1 MTDQIPTDALEEKRR
16 RLARL
21 LAERDRDRDKETR
34 TGPVSFAQRRLW
46 ILDRLVPGSCAY
58 NIPIVLRTSTAPDRR
73 ALARALGRVVQR
85 HEVLRTVFP
94 APDGTPVQQVRPP
107 FEPALEEVDVATAAD
122 PAAAAEDRVKQ
133 WSAQPFDLATGPL
146 LRAMTVRISAD
157 EHLIALCVHHI
168 VCDGWSVGT
177 LFRELDACY
186 REFTEGTAASLPE
199 LPQQYIDYAIW
210 QRGRLTGE
218 REEELTSYWRERLS
232 GAPGILQ
239 LPMDRARPTGHRV
252 NGGNEEFEFPEDLAR
267 AVHAFAL
274 RERTTPFTVLLT
286 CFSALMGR
294 YSGQEDVLLGVP
306 VAGQTHQELEGLIG
320 FFVNTLVVRSD
331 LTGEPTL
338 REAVRRGK
346 DAVLGAFAHQDMPF
360 EKLVIDFQPDRNPTV
375 SPVFQVLFNYQTAG
389 DERVRLPHLG
399 ADLVP
404 FDSGIVRFDL
414 ELNLYAHERRLGG
427 SWVYNAEL
435 FDSAVMHRMSRTF
448 GRLLTRAL
456 AEPDRPLS
464 ELALL
469 DDADL
474 AELDRLTAPA
484 TKALPSAES
493 AERVLDAG
501 DDVRAVLDALGTAV
515 PGTAVPGTDAL
526 GSDTPETEGITE
538 LRIRPGLL
546 HQLVAAVENGAAVRA
561 PRRIVVSGE
570 PLPLTLERRCLAAL
584 PATELHTLYISPAA
598 GEIATRRC
606 AGDAPAGHDIAG
618 RPLPGRRVRV
628 LDAHGNPV
636 PVGVPGSVHVSGAS
650 GSVGGGP
657 ETDTG
662 DLGRFREDGALEIL
676 GRRDE
681 QVHLK
686 QVRVPRAEIEAVL
699 LTHEAVGDARV
710 GARLD
715 DTGNLVLVAYLV
727 PHRPHVPGSE
737 ETGRL
742 REALRAH
749 CQRLLPEVLLP
760 TSYVVLDAFPL
771 TPDGR
776 VDRAALPAPAAEKQ
790 SATPEHT
797 EPSTPLEETLAEIW
811 RSVLGL
817 PSVGVHDN
825 FFLLGGHSL
834 LAVQVMARLRR
845 ATGVDLPVS
854 VLFRYRTIADLAVR
868 IGSLGAGAEER
879 PGALARIQSGTVAP
893 ALALVHPAGGSVFCY
908 ASLATALTNRTVYA
922 FEGGQEAP
930 SHEARAAAYLAE
942 LEAAD
947 PGPFVL
953 GGWSLGGTLAFE
965 MARRLHARGQDPGP
979 VVLIDSFL
987 YDGDPDSPDTHAY
1000 LLHSFLRDLT
1010 ADLGM
1015 PAPALPPGSELL
1027 TARRLFADVL
1037 DGWSDSVPAGLDLD
1051 EVVRR
1056 YGIYRDNMLGLA
1068 AYRPAGPRYPGEVH
1082 LLQAEQSPEAVEGWR
1097 AVAENVVVHR
1107 IPGDHYSIMRNPE
1120 LTHVAHVLDGV
1131 LCAAGRIPEGANR
1144 R

>member
-1 MTDQIPTDALEEKRR
+1 MTDQISTDALEEKRR

-21 LAERDRDRDKETR
+21 LAERDRGEETR

-58 NIPIVLRTSTAPDRR
+58 NIPIVLRTSAAPDRGALAG
-73 ALARALGRVVQR
+73 ALARVVRR

-94 APDGTPVQQVRPP
+94 APDGMPVQQVGPP
-107 FEPALEEVDVATAAD
+107 FEPAVEEADVSGAPE
-122 PAAAAEDRVKQ
+122 PAAAAEEFVKQ
-133 WSAQPFDLATGPL
+133 WSAQPFDLAAGPL
-146 LRAMTVRISAD
+146 LRALTVRVSDD

-177 LFRELDACY
+177 LFRELDAY
-186 REFTEGTAASLPE
+186 YHELTGGAAAALPE

-232 GAPGILQ
+232 DAPGILQ

-274 RERTTPFTVLLT
+274 QERTTPFTVLLT

-331 LTGEPTL
+331 LTGSPTL
-338 REAVRRGK
+338 REAVGRGK

-435 FDSAVMHRMSRTF
+435 FDSAVMHRMSRMF

-456 AEPDRPLS
+456 AAPDRPLA

-469 DDADL
+469 DDDDL

-484 TKALPSAES
+484 ADAPPAAPAGE
-493 AERVLDAG
+493 VLDAG
-501 DDVRAVLDALGTAV
+501 DDLAAVLDALAAADV
-515 PGTAVPGTDAL
+515 
-526 GSDTPETEGITE
+526 TE

-546 HQLVAAVENGAAVRA
+546 HRLVAAAEAGAAVRA

-584 PATELHTLYISPAA
+584 PGTELHTLYSAP
-598 GEIATRRC
+598 GLGGIATRRC

-618 RPLPGRRVRV
+618 RPLPGRRVRI

-636 PVGVPGSVHVSGAS
+636 PVGVPGAVHAS
-650 GSVGGGP
+650 ADGGP

-710 GARLD
+710 DARLD
-715 DTGNLVLVAYLV
+715 DAGALVLVAYLV
-727 PHRPHVPGSE
+727 PHRPHAPGAE
-737 ETGRL
+737 ETDRL

-776 VDRAALPAPAAEKQ
+776 VDRTALPVPAAEEPGAKP
-790 SATPEHT
+790 AHA

-817 PSVGVHDN
+817 ATVGVHDN

-930 SHEARAAAYLAE
+930 SHEARAASYLAE
-942 LEAAD
+942 LEAAE
-947 PGPFVL
+947 PGPFLL

-965 MARRLHARGQDPGP
+965 MARQLHARGEDPGP
-979 VVLIDSFL
+979 IVLIDSFL

-1015 PAPALPPGSELL
+1015 PAQELPPGSEML

-1037 DGWSDSVPAGLDLD
+1037 DGWGDLVPAGLDLD

-1068 AYRPAGPRYPGEVH
+1068 AYRPTGPRYPGTVH
-1082 LLQAEQSPEAVEGWR
+1082 LLQAEGSPDAVEGWR
-1097 AVAENVVVHR
+1097 AVAEDVVVHR
-1107 IPGDHYSIMRNPE
+1107 VPGDHYSIMRNPE

-1131 LCAAGRIPEGANR
+1131 LCAADRTPEEANR

>member
-1 MTDQIPTDALEEKRR
+1 MTDQISTDALEDKRR

-21 LAERDRDRDKETR
+21 LAERGRDEETR

-58 NIPIVLRTSTAPDRR
+58 NIPIVLRTPTAPDGR
-73 ALARALGRVVQR
+73 ALARALARVVRR

-94 APDGTPVQQVRPP
+94 APDGMPVQQVQPP
-107 FEPALEEVDVATAAD
+107 FEPAVEAVDVSTAGD
-122 PAAAAEDRVKQ
+122 PAAAAEDCVRQ
-133 WSAQPFDLATGPL
+133 WSGQPFDLATGPL
-146 LRAMTVRISAD
+146 LRVMTVRVSAD

-177 LFRELDACY
+177 LFRELDAY
-186 REFTEGTAASLPE
+186 YHEFTGGRAASLPE

-218 REEELTSYWRERLS
+218 REKELTAYWRERLS

-252 NGGNEEFEFPEDLAR
+252 NGGNEEFEFSEDLAR
-267 AVHAFAL
+267 AVHDFAL

-306 VAGQTHQELEGLIG
+306 VAGQSHQELEGLIG

-331 LTGEPTL
+331 LTGAPTL
-338 REAVRRGK
+338 REAVGRAK

-456 AEPDRPLS
+456 AEPDRPLG
-464 ELALL
+464 EIPLL
-469 DDADL
+469 DEADL
-474 AELDRLTAPA
+474 AELARLAAPA
-484 TKALPSAES
+484 TDAVEPAVRAE
-493 AERVLDAG
+493 EVLDAG
-501 DDVRAVLDALGTAV
+501 ADVRAVLDALA
-515 PGTAVPGTDAL
+515 TDAP
-526 GSDTPETEGITE
+526 GAGAITE

-546 HQLVAAVENGAAVRA
+546 HQFVAAIEDGAAVRA
-561 PRRIVVSGE
+561 PRRIVCSGE

-584 PATELHTLYISPAA
+584 PATELHTRYTSPAA
-598 GEIATRRC
+598 GEIAGRRC
-606 AGDAPAGHDIAG
+606 AGDVPAGHDIAG
-618 RPLPGRRVRV
+618 RPLAGRRVRV
-628 LDAHGNPV
+628 LDDHGNPV
-636 PVGVPGSVHVSGAS
+636 PVGVPGRVHVSGPATD
-650 GSVGGGP
+650 GGP
-657 ETDTG
+657 EIDTG

-699 LTHEAVGDARV
+699 LTHEGVGDARV
-710 GARLD
+710 DARLD

-727 PHRPHVPGSE
+727 PHRPHRPGSE

-742 REALRAH
+742 CEELRAH

-760 TSYVVLDAFPL
+760 TSYVVLEAFPL

-776 VDRAALPAPAAEKQ
+776 VDRAALPAPAAERPG
-790 SATPEHT
+790 AAPVHT
-797 EPSTPLEETLAEIW
+797 EPSTPLEETLAGIW

-834 LAVQVMARLRR
+834 LAVQVMSRLRR

-868 IGSLGAGAEER
+868 IGSLGAGAQER
-879 PGALARIQSGTVAP
+879 PGALARIQSGTAAP

-947 PGPFVL
+947 PGPYLL

-1015 PAPALPPGSELL
+1015 PVPALPPGSELL
-1027 TARRLFADVL
+1027 TVRRLFADVL
-1037 DGWSDSVPAGLDLD
+1037 DGWGDAVPAGLDLD

-1068 AYRPAGPRYPGEVH
+1068 AYRPTGPRYPGEVH
-1082 LLQAEQSPEAVEGWR
+1082 LVQAERSPEAVEGWR
-1097 AVAENVVVHR
+1097 AVAENIVVHR
-1107 IPGDHYSIMRNPE
+1107 VPGDHYSIMRNPE
-1120 LTHVAHVLDGV
+1120 LTRVARILDGV
-1131 LCAAGRIPEGANR
+1131 LGAAGRMTEEAHR

>member
-1 MTDQIPTDALEEKRR
+1 MTDQISTDALEEKRR

-21 LAERDRDRDKETR
+21 LAERDRDRDRDKETR

-58 NIPIVLRTSTAPDRR
+58 NIPIVLRTSTAPDRQ
-73 ALARALGRVVQR
+73 ALARALARVVQR

-94 APDGTPVQQVRPP
+94 APDGMPVQQVQPP
-107 FEPALEEVDVATAAD
+107 FEPAVEAVDVSTAAD
-122 PAAAAEDRVKQ
+122 PGAAAEDRVKQ
-133 WSAQPFDLATGPL
+133 WSGQPFDLATGPL
-146 LRAMTVRISAD
+146 LRAMTVRVSAD

-177 LFRELDACY
+177 LFRELDAY
-186 REFTEGTAASLPE
+186 YLEFTEGTAASLPE

-232 GAPGILQ
+232 DAPGILQ

-252 NGGNEEFEFPEDLAR
+252 NGGNEEFEFSEDLAR

-274 RERTTPFTVLLT
+274 QERTTPFTVLLT

-294 YSGQEDVLLGVP
+294 YSGQEDILLGVP

-331 LTGEPTL
+331 LTGAPTL
-338 REAVRRGK
+338 REAVGRGK

-435 FDSAVMHRMSRTF
+435 FDSAVMHRMSRMF

-456 AEPDRPLS
+456 ADPDRPLS

-469 DDADL
+469 DDSDL

-484 TKALPSAES
+484 TDALPPAASAEG
-493 AERVLDAG
+493 VLDAG
-501 DDVRAVLDALGTAV
+501 DDLRAVLDALGTEEIA
-515 PGTAVPGTDAL
+515 
-526 GSDTPETEGITE
+526 E

-561 PRRIVVSGE
+561 PRRIVASGE

-584 PATELHTLYISPAA
+584 PATELHTLYISPVA

-636 PVGVPGSVHVSGAS
+636 PVGVPGSVHVSGV
-650 GSVGGGP
+650 SVGDSQ

-662 DLGRFREDGALEIL
+662 DLGRFREDGALEVL

-699 LTHEAVGDARV
+699 LTHEAIGDARV
-710 GARLD
+710 DARLD
-715 DTGNLVLVAYLV
+715 DTGDLVLVAYLV
-727 PHRPHVPGSE
+727 PHRLHVPGSE
-737 ETGRL
+737 ETVRL

-776 VDRAALPAPAAEKQ
+776 VDRAALPVPAAEQQ
-790 SATPEHT
+790 SATPVHT

-947 PGPFVL
+947 PGPFLL

-965 MARRLHARGQDPGP
+965 MARQLHARGQDPGP
-979 VVLIDSFL
+979 IVLIDSFL

-1015 PAPALPPGSELL
+1015 PATVLPPGSELL
-1027 TARRLFADVL
+1027 TVRRLFADVL
-1037 DGWSDSVPAGLDLD
+1037 DGWGDSVPAGLDLD

-1068 AYRPAGPRYPGEVH
+1068 AYRPTGPRYPGEVH
-1082 LLQAEQSPEAVEGWR
+1082 LLQAEQSPEAIEGWR
-1097 AVAENVVVHR
+1097 AVAENLVVHR
-1107 IPGDHYSIMRNPE
+1107 VPGDHYSIMRNPE

-1131 LCAAGRIPEGANR
+1131 LCAAGRTPEEANR

>member
-1 MTDQIPTDALEEKRR
+1 MTDQISTDALEEKRR

-21 LAERDRDRDKETR
+21 LAERDRERGHDQETR

-58 NIPIVLRTSTAPDRR
+58 NIPIVLRTPAAPDRR
-73 ALARALGRVVQR
+73 ALAGALARVVRR

-94 APDGTPVQQVRPP
+94 APDGVPVQQVRPP
-107 FEPALEEVDVATAAD
+107 FEPVVEELDASTAPD
-122 PAAAAEDRVKQ
+122 PSAAAEERVKQ
-133 WSAQPFDLATGPL
+133 WSAQPFDLASGPL
-146 LRAMTVRISAD
+146 LRAATVRVSDD

-177 LFRELDACY
+177 LFRELDAFY
-186 REFTEGTAASLPE
+186 RELTEGTAAALPE
-199 LPQQYIDYAIW
+199 LPQQYVDYAIW

-218 REEELTSYWRERLS
+218 RERELTSYWRERLE

-274 RERTTPFTVLLT
+274 EERTTPFTVLLT

-331 LTGEPTL
+331 LTGAPTL

-389 DERVRLPHLG
+389 DERVRLPHLD

-435 FDSAVMHRMSRTF
+435 FDSAVMRRMSRTF

-456 AEPDRPLS
+456 AEPDRPIAA
-464 ELALL
+464 LALL

-484 TKALPSAES
+484 ADAPAPD
-493 AERVLDAG
+493 APAPDGQVLDAG
-501 DDVRAVLDALGTAV
+501 DDLPALLDALATGETA
-515 PGTAVPGTDAL
+515 
-526 GSDTPETEGITE
+526 E

-546 HQLVAAVENGAAVRA
+546 HRLVAAAENGAPVRA

-570 PLPLTLERRCLAAL
+570 PLSLALERRCLAAL
-584 PATELHTLYISPAA
+584 PTAELHTLYTAPAA
-598 GEIATRRC
+598 GAVATRRC
-606 AGDAPAGHDIAG
+606 AGDAPAGHDVAG
-618 RPLPGRRVRV
+618 RPLPGRRVRI

-636 PVGVPGSVHVSGAS
+636 PVGVPGEVHVSRTAEGSAGA
-650 GSVGGGP
+650 

-710 GARLD
+710 DARLD
-715 DTGNLVLVAYLV
+715 ATGNLVLVAYLV
-727 PHRPHVPGSE
+727 PHRPHAPGSGAGSDSGSE
-737 ETGRL
+737 EAGRL

-776 VDRAALPAPAAEKQ
+776 VDRTALPAPAAERET
-790 SATPEHT
+790 AAPEHA

-817 PSVGVHDN
+817 PTVGVHDN

-930 SHEARAAAYLAE
+930 SHEARAASYLAE

-947 PGPFVL
+947 PGPFLL

-965 MARRLHARGQDPGP
+965 MARQLYARGQDPGP

-1015 PAPALPPGSELL
+1015 AAQELPPGSEFL
-1027 TARRLFADVL
+1027 TVRRLFADVL
-1037 DGWSDSVPAGLDLD
+1037 DGWGDSVPAGLDLD

-1068 AYRPAGPRYPGEVH
+1068 AYRPTGPRYPGTVH
-1082 LLQAEQSPEAVEGWR
+1082 LIQAEGSPEAVEGWR
-1097 AVAENVVVHR
+1097 AVAEDVVVHR
-1107 IPGDHYSIMRNPE
+1107 VPGDHYSIMRNPE
-1120 LTHVAHVLDGV
+1120 LVRVAHVLDGV
-1131 LCAAGRIPEGANR
+1131 LRAADRTPEEANR